1 MDRAEGE
8 PTSAGWLDVTVA
20 CSERV
25 GEAFE
30 TSLRVAVGATVMDAI
45 RSSGVLQRFSTIDIS
60 TTTFGVWGR
69 LATLATELRQGDRVE
84 LYRPLSIDP
93 KEARRKRA
101 LQLKEASRETA
112 RTKARGGGN
121 AGG

>member
-1 MDRAEGE
+1 MDRVEGE
-8 PTSAGWLDVTVA
+8 PASAGWLDVTVA
-20 CSERV
+20 SSERA

-45 RSSGVLQRFSTIDIS
+45 RGSGVLQRFPTIDIS

-69 LATLATELRQGDRVE
+69 VATLATTLRQGDRVE